1 MLSIA
6 PIDTHAARRAMTS
19 RGGFL
24 WWYLDA
30 VDEAGNGCVI
40 IWSYGLPFLP
50 GYASSERRGRAPAAR
65 ERPSLN
71 VAVYREGALDCYLL
85 QEYDPAQVE
94 WRPEAGTWRFG
105 ETEIASDE
113 REGERRVSV
122 ALDCPIPGGDERLR
136 GRVVVEGTSL
146 HQYDG
151 KDAVAPNADAV
162 APNADA
168 VAPNAD
174 AVAPNADTAAPVDHR
189 WCPRIVAGEADI
201 DLRAGDREHYRFGG
215 RAYHDANCGVTPFHR
230 LGIDCWLWGRCP
242 VGDREIVFYGL
253 WPDDE
258 GEPLYRVFD
267 LGAGG
272 EWRETDEI
280 DFVRKSARWNLGGMR
295 WWERLELTGPAETDW
310 SPLSVEV
317 RDVVDS
323 GPFYM
328 RFLTRTTAGERE
340 ATGVAELIRPHRIDL
355 ARHRPLVR
363 MRVQQVAERN
373 SAWLPLFSGPKQ
385 GRVRRLFDFNFGGTG

>member
-1 MLSIA
+1 MLSVA
-6 PIDTHAARRAMTS
+6 PIDTDAARRAMSS

-30 VDEAGNGCVI
+30 VDAEGNGCVI

-50 GYASSERRGRAPAAR
+50 GYAAAERRGRAPAAR

-85 QEYDPAQVE
+85 QEYDPGQVE
-94 WRPEAGTWRFG
+94 WRPEAGRWRFG
-105 ETEIASDE
+105 ETEIAADR
-113 REGERRVSV
+113 REVSV
-122 ALDCPIPGGDERLR
+122 ALDCPIPGGERLR
-136 GRVVVEGTSL
+136 GRVLVEGKRPSFSTAGRPSRRIGAT
-146 HQYDG
+146 DG
-151 KDAVAPNADAV
+151 
-162 APNADA
+162 
-168 VAPNAD
+168 
-174 AVAPNADTAAPVDHR
+174 AAPIEHR

-230 LGIDCWLWGRCP
+230 LGIDCWIWGRCP
-242 VGDREIVFYGL
+242 FGDREIVFYGL

-258 GEPLYRVFD
+258 GDPSYRVFD
-267 LGAGG
+267 VGPSG
-272 EWRETDEI
+272 EWRETGEI
-280 DFVRKSARWNLGGMR
+280 AFARESGRWNLGGMR
-295 WWERLELTGPAETDW
+295 WWERLELAGPSETDW
-310 SPLSVEV
+310 SPLSVEM

-328 RFLTRTTAGERE
+328 RFLTRATSGDRE

-363 MRVQQVAERN
+363 MRVQQVADRN
-373 SAWLPLFSGPKQ
+373 SAWLPLFSGPKR
-385 GRVRRLFDFNFGGTG
+385 GRVRRLLEFNFGGTG